1 MRPAKAAA
9 GRVDSSRGRMRLLL
23 ILLSGAAVLG
33 ALSYWPSGETPSEAP
48 LRGGERRLA
57 GSAGLDPASVP
68 ALVLAPGRGSMK
80 PEVGR
85 DVFRFYNS
93 PTPTPAPPTP
103 TPTPVVYFL
112 LPYFP
117 TPTPTPTAIVPP
129 TLPFK
134 AVGRFGP
141 RDGPIVTLEERGQLI
156 NVREG
161 DVVDGRFIV
170 QKINRESVDFAF
182 TGLPSDVTR
191 RLPIPLP

>member
-1 MRPAKAAA
+1 MRPVKTTA
-9 GRVDSSRGRMRLLL
+9 GRTGSPRGRMRLL
-23 ILLSGAAVLG
+23 ILLLAGAVVLA
-33 ALSYWPSGETPSEAP
+33 ALSLWPSGETPSVVP

-57 GSAGLDPASVP
+57 GRAGLDPVSVP
-68 ALVLAPGRGSMK
+68 ALVLAAGRGSMK

-93 PTPTPAPPTP
+93 PTPTPSPVPP

-117 TPTPTPTAIVPP
+117 TPTPTPTAIIPP
-129 TLPFK
+129 ALPFK

-141 RDGPIVTLEERGQLI
+141 RDGPIVTLEEGGRLI

-182 TGLPSDVTR
+182 TGLPPAVTR